1 MGRDYRRIL
10 TRLSGEARIDSAN
23 EEIST
28 VDASSASEETDSN
41 QVVEQAVADSESTP
55 TMPEQPPLRY
65 MMSLILNFLDVPGH
79 VLLIEGAPGTGK
91 TSLALEILNEMEN
104 THKVYASSRVSPV
117 RLRQDF
123 PWIDEVIDSM
133 TGRTARAGWLDE
145 LDDIRSTEPD
155 NILNIVLRLK
165 HSKRK
170 ALLVLDSWEG
180 AVRNAKEEGLSM
192 LESSLL
198 SELDESGISV
208 VIIMETEKHD
218 HLNYLVDG
226 IASLSQSEVEG
237 RRTRLLE
244 LKKLRGFEV
253 STLRGLFTLDRGR
266 FTLLPQGPNNSV
278 SHQQE
283 RLNPIPH
290 SEEYYSTGIQDLDRI
305 LGGGVERSTLLLIDV
320 DSNVPPRWMRLL
332 LNIVRANF
340 VNQGG
345 ACFIIPTGGYSSD
358 NVATALRPLVG
369 EAAMNERVRIAAY
382 SRNSS
387 PKEWK
392 VQLSGQLQEDVRT
405 FTETWA
411 PLAKNTAG
419 TIVSV
424 NLDRLAAVYG
434 DDSALPGFTEIGEG
448 LRDGGALQIC
458 TSSIL
463 TKLRQDTLRNADYH
477 LKVQNEGGS
486 LLIYGIKPFTQEYAV
501 RAEFDKGYPVITLIP
516 VD

>member
-1 MGRDYRRIL
+1 MLSGM
-10 TRLSGEARIDSAN
+10 SGEARINSDD
-23 EEIST
+23 ETST
-28 VDASSASEETDSN
+28 VDASLAGEGSDSN
-41 QVVEQAVADSESTP
+41 EVVERVVVGSELTST
-55 TMPEQPPLRY
+55 MSEQPPLRY

-133 TGRTARAGWLDE
+133 SGRTARAGWLDE

-155 NILNIVLRLK
+155 NILNIILRLK

-226 IASLSQSEVEG
+226 IASLSQSEMEG

-266 FTLLPQGPNNSV
+266 FTLLPQGPDDDV
-278 SHQQE
+278 SHTQE
-283 RLNPIPH
+283 PLTPISH
-290 SEEYYSTGIQDLDRI
+290 NDKYYSTGVQDLDRI

-320 DSNVPPRWMRLL
+320 DSNVPPRWIRLL
-332 LNIVRANF
+332 LNIMRANF
-340 VNQGG
+340 VNQRG
-345 ACFIIPTGGYSSD
+345 ACFILPTGGYSSD
-358 NVATALRPLVG
+358 NVAKTLRPLVG
-369 EAAMNERVRIAAY
+369 EPAMKERVRIAAY
-382 SRNSS
+382 NRNSS
-387 PKEWK
+387 PKKWK
-392 VQLSGQLQEDVRT
+392 VQLSGELQEDVRT
-405 FTETWA
+405 FTRTWA

-424 NLDRLAAVYG
+424 DLDRLATVYG
-434 DDSALPGFTEIGEG
+434 DEFALPGFTEIGEE
-448 LRDGGALQIC
+448 LRDAEALQIC
-458 TSSIL
+458 TSSIP
-463 TKLRQDTLRNADYH
+463 TKVRQDTLRNADYH

-486 LLIYGIKPFTQEYAV
+486 FLVYGIKPFTQEYAV

-516 VD
+516 VV

>member
-1 MGRDYRRIL
+1 MGRDYRHIASGM
-10 TRLSGEARIDSAN
+10 SGETRIDSAD
-23 EEIST
+23 ETLTI
-28 VDASSASEETDSN
+28 DASPASEESDSN
-41 QVVEQAVADSESTP
+41 EVVDQVVVGSEATSKAS
-55 TMPEQPPLRY
+55 EQPPLRY

-104 THKVYASSRVSPV
+104 TRKIYASSRVSPV

-133 TGRTARAGWLDE
+133 SGRAARAGWLDE

-170 ALLVLDSWEG
+170 AVLVLDSWEG
-180 AVRNAKEEGLSM
+180 AVRNAKEEGRSM

-208 VIIMETEKHD
+208 VIIMETEEHD

-226 IASLSQSEVEG
+226 IASLSQSEMEG

-266 FTLLPQGPNNSV
+266 FRLLPQGPDDDV
-278 SHQQE
+278 SHTQE
-283 RLNPIPH
+283 PLTPISH
-290 SEEYYSTGIQDLDRI
+290 NDKYYSTGVQDLDRI

-320 DSNVPPRWMRLL
+320 DSNVPPRWIRLL
-332 LNIVRANF
+332 LNIMRANF

-345 ACFIIPTGGYSSD
+345 ACFILPTGGYSSD
-358 NVATALRPLVG
+358 NVAKALRPLVG
-369 EAAMNERVRIAAY
+369 EPAMKERVRIAAY
-382 SRNSS
+382 NRNSS

-392 VQLSGQLQEDVRT
+392 VQLSGELQEDVRT
-405 FTETWA
+405 FTRTWA

-424 NLDRLAAVYG
+424 DLDRLATVYG
-434 DDSALPGFTEIGEG
+434 DEFALPGFTEIGEE
-448 LRDGGALQIC
+448 LRDAEALQIC
-458 TSSIL
+458 TSSIP
-463 TKLRQDTLRNADYH
+463 TKVRQDTLRNADYH

-501 RAEFDKGYPVITLIP
+501 RAEFDKAYPVIKLIP
-516 VD
+516 IV